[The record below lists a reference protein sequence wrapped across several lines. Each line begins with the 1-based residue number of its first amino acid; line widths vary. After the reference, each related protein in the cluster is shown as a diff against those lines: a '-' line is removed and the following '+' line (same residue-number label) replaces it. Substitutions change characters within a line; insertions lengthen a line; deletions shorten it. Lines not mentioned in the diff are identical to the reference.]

1 MKTAKL
7 IERIK
12 EFQDSRW
19 LFFAHRSPQVSTSD
33 STDKMIIISE
43 SELTELLKQ
52 HAIEFTL
59 NQSPRTPIIIDGEKK
74 VRERIE
80 KLYNEWITN
89 K

>member
-1 MKTAKL
+1 MKPPEEHL
-7 IERIK
+7 REHGIDPDNLNE
-12 EFQDSRW
+12 
-19 LFFAHRSPQVSTSD
+19 
-33 STDKMIIISE
+33 IINYVGRARLLLAME
-43 SELTELLKQ
+43 SYAKQ
-52 HAIEFTL
+52 HVIEFTL

>member
-1 MKTAKL
+1 MKTNPEKNHKVTRLSVA
-7 IERIK
+7 
-12 EFQDSRW
+12 
-19 LFFAHRSPQVSTSD
+19 
-33 STDKMIIISE
+33 
-43 SELTELLKQ
+43 SELSELLKQ
-52 HAIEFTL
+52 HVIEFTL